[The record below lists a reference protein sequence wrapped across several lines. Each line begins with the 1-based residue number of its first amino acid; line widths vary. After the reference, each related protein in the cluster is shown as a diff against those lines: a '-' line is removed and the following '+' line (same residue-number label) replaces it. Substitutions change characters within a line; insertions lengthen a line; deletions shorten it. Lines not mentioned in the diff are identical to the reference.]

1 MTTTTTEE
9 ICSACGNDI
18 WTCAATYGAKHE
30 NATTITQE
38 IEMTATPSPYNFEVR
53 DNRVVVI
60 RNENRPVLVSP
71 IMLLTTVGAIY
82 DGLDNVDTDEAQAL
96 IEHLDA
102 DTDEGFYDPICEVV
116 DLDEAEIK
124 LIRKVLKGCPELN
137 DFNRAIKQEQAS

>member
-1 MTTTTTEE
+1 MTT
-9 ICSACGNDI
+9 
-18 WTCAATYGAKHE
+18 
-30 NATTITQE
+30 
-38 IEMTATPSPYNFEVR
+38 TPSPYNFEVR

-71 IMLLTTVGAIY
+71 IVLLTTVGAIY
-82 DGLDNVDTDEAQAL
+82 NGLDNVDTDDAQAL
-96 IEHLDA
+96 IEHLIA

-124 LIRKVLKGCPELN
+124 LIRKVLKGRPELK